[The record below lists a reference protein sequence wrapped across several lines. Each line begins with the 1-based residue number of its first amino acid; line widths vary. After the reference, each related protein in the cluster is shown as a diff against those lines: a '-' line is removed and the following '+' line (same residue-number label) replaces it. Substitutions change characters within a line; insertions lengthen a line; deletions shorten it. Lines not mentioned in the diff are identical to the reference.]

1 MPKILLALSIVFM
14 LGSAVLGFLNKG
26 KLTESQ
32 AATASAQSAATAAQT
47 EVANSK
53 KSATEAN
60 QKLTA
65 ETAKVTDL
73 ETQISAKEAEIARV
87 TGEVTN
93 LTAQITSKDAE
104 LLAKTSELEALKAA
118 ATATPETGITEIDPN
133 QGAQIA
139 ELTAQIEAL
148 RSEKNIIGD
157 KLLAAESK
165 NTELSDIVNRQK
177 NAVLARGTE
186 GQVVAVNQAW
196 GFVVLDLGDR
206 SGAVADA
213 ELVVLRS
220 GERIGRVKITS
231 VERTNSIADIIG
243 SSISDSQRILPGDRV
258 IYAGN

>member
-1 MPKILLALSIVFM
+1 MPKILLALSVVFM
-14 LGSAVLGFLNKG
+14 LLSAVLGYLNKG

-32 AATASAQSAATAAQT
+32 AATASAQSAASAAQT
-47 EVANSK
+47 EVATTK
-53 KSATEAN
+53 KSLTDAN

-65 ETAKVTDL
+65 ETQKVSDM
-73 ETQISAKEAEIARV
+73 EGQISSKDSEIARI
-87 TGEVTN
+87 TGEITN

-104 LLAKTSELEALKAA
+104 LTAKTSELEQLKTA
-118 ATATPETGITEIDPN
+118 ATADPIAGTVEIDPN
-133 QGAQIA
+133 QGAQVA

-148 RSEKNIIGD
+148 RSEKAIIGD

-165 NTELSDIVNRQK
+165 TTELSDIVNRQK

-196 GFVVLDLGDR
+196 GFVVIDLGDR
-206 SGAVADA
+206 SGAVNNA

-231 VERTNSIADIIG
+231 VERSNSIADII
-243 SSISDSQRILPGDRV
+243 SSSVSESQRILPGDRV